1 MVRFF
6 SWLLLKLKLLL
17 SSLTRSVH
25 QRLLYDQIVLF
36 GDSITEFCDDQERG
50 FNLGPAL
57 RNGAC
62 NYPALLPL

>member
-6 SWLLLKLKLLL
+6 SWLLQRVKLLF
-17 SSLTRSVH
+17 SSLTPSAR

-36 GDSITEFCDDQERG
+36 GDSITEFCDDQGTG

-57 RNGAC
+57 RHGANTQFC
-62 NYPALLPL
+62 MPC